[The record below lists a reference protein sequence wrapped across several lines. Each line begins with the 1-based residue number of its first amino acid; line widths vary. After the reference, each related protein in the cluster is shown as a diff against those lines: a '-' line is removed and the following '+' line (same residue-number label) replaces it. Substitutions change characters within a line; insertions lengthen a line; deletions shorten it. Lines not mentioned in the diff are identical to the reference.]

1 MVNPN
6 LISLY
11 QGQKLLIS
19 LLSLSVW
26 LMFPLITQAQIKQFT
41 PVMGESSAVTETP
54 YILGAGDRIQVSIYQ
69 VEEFSGPLLVLVD
82 GTASFPLL
90 GSIKVAGMTLEELNT
105 LLTEQYAVYIKRPIV
120 TTSLIE
126 PRPLRVTVAGEISR
140 PGVYSLPFSN
150 GKYPTVTDLI
160 ELAGGLTAAAD
171 VKTIK
176 LRRFLGDTQQMTEV
190 NLWEVLQ
197 SADSNQ
203 NLSLRDRDSIIIPT
217 ATNPSAAQVRELT
230 DANFGIRA
238 DQEINVAVV
247 GEVYRPGSYKFAPAR
262 TNVQDQT
269 KQRLPLVTD
278 AIKQAGGI
286 KQLANIREVEL
297 RRVPRSGEAQ
307 VFVVDLWELLTTGDV
322 EQNLTLQ
329 DGDTIVV
336 PQAEILPADESETLA
351 IASFAPDTIT
361 INVVGE
367 VVRPG
372 AQELP
377 PNTPLNQAILA
388 AGGFDKR
395 RAKQGIVEIIRL
407 NENGTVIKKD
417 IPVDF
422 AEGLTSNNN
431 PALRNNDV
439 VIVNR
444 NALTAATDTLRT
456 ALSPFG
462 AITGILGILD
472 IFGVFDN
479 N

>member
-1 MVNPN
+1 MANLN
-6 LISLY
+6 LICLHRGRKLWVSLFS
-11 QGQKLLIS
+11 LCIWLI
-19 LLSLSVW
+19 L
-26 LMFPLITQAQIKQFT
+26 PLIAQAQTKQLT
-41 PVMGESSAVTETP
+41 PMADRQPVTTETI
-54 YILGAGDRIQVSIYQ
+54 YRLGAGDRIQVNIYQ
-69 VEEFSGPLLVLVD
+69 VEEFSGPLLILVD

-90 GSIKVAGMTLEELNT
+90 GSVKVEGMTLDELNA
-105 LLTEQYAVYIKRPIV
+105 LLTQQYAVYIKRPVV

-126 PRPLRVTVAGEISR
+126 PRPLRVTVAGEVNS

-150 GKYPTVTDLI
+150 GKYPTITDLI
-160 ELAGGLTAAAD
+160 QLAGGLTATAD
-171 VKTIK
+171 IKTIT
-176 LRRFLGDTQQMTEV
+176 LRRFLGDNQKLTEI
-190 NLWEVLQ
+190 NLGEILK
-197 SADSNQ
+197 SGNSSQ
-203 NLSLRDRDSIIIPT
+203 NLTLRDRDSVIIPT
-217 ATNPSAAQVRELT
+217 STNPSPADVRELT
-230 DANFGIRA
+230 DANFGIRS

-247 GEVYRPGSYKFAPAR
+247 GEVYRPGSYKFSPNR
-262 TNVQDQT
+262 TNVQDAT
-269 KQRLPLVTD
+269 RQRLPRLTD
-278 AIKQAGGI
+278 AIRQAGGI

-307 VFVVDLWELLTTGDV
+307 VFVVDLWDLLTTGNLD
-322 EQNLTLQ
+322 QNLTLQ
-329 DGDTIVV
+329 DGDMIMI
-336 PQAEILPADESETLA
+336 PQAESLPADESETLA
-351 IASFAPDTIT
+351 IASFAPDTIR

-372 AQELP
+372 AQELQ

-395 RAKQGIVEIIRL
+395 RAKQGVVEVIRL

-422 AEGLTSNNN
+422 AEGLTSENN

-444 NALTAATDTLRT
+444 NALTATTDTLRT
-456 ALSPFG
+456 VLSPLG
-462 AITGILGILD
+462 ALTGVLGILD